1 MFVTTP
7 ELSRPFVEPIFNL
20 DATQIRRLPQALH
33 WKRRRNSSDS
43 DKQPLFALKGGLLIR
58 NSHQIKAE
66 SLKNAILVTAT
77 VSKQG
82 IETWLF

>member
-7 ELSRPFVEPIFNL
+7 ELSRLFVEPIFNL
-20 DATQIRRLPQALH
+20 DATYIRRLPQALD
-33 WKRRRNSSDS
+33 WKRRRNTSDRE
-43 DKQPLFALKGGLLIR
+43 KQPLFALKGGLLIR
-58 NSHQIKAE
+58 NRDQIKVE
-66 SLKNAILVTAT
+66 SLKKAMSVKAT